1 MELIPFGEVARDR
14 YDISKKYNLIEQI
27 GGIWRLT
34 DKCKK
39 AYDSSSYVYY
49 LQGKVEKPKRLD
61 LKQKPVKPASV
72 KPTQVK
78 KMTVQEELKS
88 PEYQKLLDEIFN
100 L

>member
-14 YDISKKYNLIEQI
+14 YDISKKYGLIEQV

-34 DKCKK
+34 NKCKR

-49 LQGKVEKPKRLD
+49 LQGKIEKPKRVEQ
-61 LKQKPVKPASV
+61 KQAPVTPVK
-72 KPTQVK
+72 KTEVK
-78 KMTVQEELKS
+78 KPTVQEQLKS
-88 PEYQKLLDEIFN
+88 PEYQRALDEIFN